1 MDYLTIASCLYF
13 TDSEVS
19 SLMDIENVILAKIHD
34 DEDDYSEAILKS
46 DKFHQ
51 DLFFM
56 ERVLM
61 ENVFQPKL
69 AAYRQLPVLRGI
81 F

>member
-1 MDYLTIASCLYF
+1 
-13 TDSEVS
+13 
-19 SLMDIENVILAKIHD
+19 MDIESVILAKVHD
-34 DEDDYSEAILKS
+34 DEEEHSDAILKS
-46 DKFHQ
+46 DKFQQ

-69 AAYRQLPVLRGI
+69 AAYRQLPVFKGNLKNI
-81 F
+81 HV